1 MQELPMTVY
10 HPAEAWSRDEIE
22 KTQLVRLTNSVEQA
36 MRSPFYKKRFSG
48 LGLGKESVTSLASL
62 RDFPF
67 TTKADLRSGYP
78 FDFIA
83 VPHAEL
89 VRLHASSGTTGSPV
103 AICHT
108 RADLNTWADLMARC
122 MHMVG
127 IRKEDV
133 FQNIAGYGLFTGG
146 LGIHAGA
153 ERLGCLTIPSG
164 AGNTRRQIKLIQDMK
179 VTALH
184 IIPSYALYLG
194 GVLKEMGLDPRELPP
209 RIALI
214 GAEPHTEE
222 ARQRIEYLLG
232 LKAYNSYGLS
242 EMNGP
247 GVAFECLG
255 QNGMHIWEDAYL
267 VEVIN
272 PKTLEPV
279 AEDEVGELV
288 LTTLTRR
295 GMPIIRYRTS
305 DLTRLLPGDCPCGR
319 QHRRMDRIL
328 GRADD
333 MLIVKGCNFY
343 PMQVEQ
349 VLLSFPEVGQNYLI
363 SLEEVDGMDQVRVQ
377 VEIRDEHFV
386 EDVRALKALQQRIAH
401 RLRDEILLTPKV
413 DLVQSNS
420 LPKAEG
426 KAVRVKDLRGAP
438 PGGGKE

>member
-1 MQELPMTVY
+1 MNFF
-10 HPAEAWSRDEIE
+10 HPAEAWSRAEIE
-22 KTQLVRLTNSVEQA
+22 KAQLIRWQNSLEQA
-36 MRSPFYKKRFSG
+36 MRSPFYQQRFSA
-48 LGLGKESVTSLASL
+48 LGLGPASIKSLACV
-62 RDFPF
+62 RDIPF
-67 TTKADLRSGYP
+67 TTKADLREGYP
-78 FDFIA
+78 FAFIS
-83 VPHAEL
+83 VPKAEL
-89 VRLHASSGTTGSPV
+89 VRLHASSGTTGSSV

-108 RADLNTWADLMARC
+108 KADLNTWADLMARC

-127 IRKEDV
+127 IRQDDV

-164 AGNTRRQIKLIQDMK
+164 AGNTRRQIKLIQDMH

-194 GVLKEMGLDPRELPP
+194 GVIKDMGLDPKELSP

-222 ARQRIEYLLG
+222 ARLRIESLLG

-247 GVAFECLG
+247 GVAFECPE
-255 QNGMHIWEDAYL
+255 QNGMHAWEDAFFM
-267 VEVIN
+267 EIID
-272 PKTLEPV
+272 PKTLEVLPDG
-279 AEDEVGELV
+279 EIGELV
-288 LTTLTRR
+288 LSTLTRR
-295 GMPIIRYRTS
+295 GMPILRYRTS
-305 DLTRLLPGDCPCGR
+305 DLTRILPGLCPCGR
-319 QHRRMDRIL
+319 VHRRIDRIL

-333 MLIVKGCNFY
+333 MLIIKGCNFY

-363 SLEEVDGMDQVRVQ
+363 TLEDADGMDTVRVQ
-377 VEIRDEHFV
+377 VEIRDQHFV
-386 EDVRALKALQQRIAH
+386 EDVRALKGLQQRISH

-413 DLVQSNS
+413 DLVQGNS

-426 KAVRVKDLRGAP
+426 KAVRVKDLRGSA
-438 PGGGKE
+438 KK